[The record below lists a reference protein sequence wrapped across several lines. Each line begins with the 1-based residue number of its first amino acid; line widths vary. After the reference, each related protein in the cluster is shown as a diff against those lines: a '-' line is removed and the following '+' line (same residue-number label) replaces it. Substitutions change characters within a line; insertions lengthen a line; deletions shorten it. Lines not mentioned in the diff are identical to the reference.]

1 MAEFVRSD
9 VTEDQILP
17 ILRQLLPVLM
27 NILGD
32 PAVSYAT
39 CLIIASNPLQKH
51 AALTR
56 ARTISVFRQCVEALY
71 MVKEQHPSAVSEAT
85 TSVLPTWL
93 NAFQVL
99 LAIDPQEDVA
109 NSDNWDGL
117 AVKTEIY
124 RVGPFTR
131 DSLEQST

>member
-1 MAEFVRSD
+1 
-9 VTEDQILP
+9 
-17 ILRQLLPVLM
+17 
-27 NILGD
+27 
-32 PAVSYAT
+32 
-39 CLIIASNPLQKH
+39 
-51 AALTR
+51 
-56 ARTISVFRQCVEALY
+56 

-109 NSDNWDGL
+109 NNDSWDGL

-124 RVGPFTR
+124 RVGPLDAR
-131 DSLEQST
+131 SLSEYLTP